1 MRGDGG
7 SAVVDEAEAQENFLQ
22 FYENMFTELGKF
34 GRIDDLNVCDNLGDH
49 MVGHVYVK
57 FSDEEEAADALQVMS
72 GRYYDGRTMECE
84 YSPVTDFREARCRDF
99 DEDTCARG
107 GFCNFMHIKHVPMD
121 LVRSLQDDV
130 EEERRREIVRELDL
144 GRVAGVRDPGAPTQA
159 VAGVAAGR
167 DGGAEARGGG
177 GRSPNLS
184 RYLGPGRGRF

>member
-1 MRGDGG
+1 VREAEISSAMRGDGG
-7 SAVVDEAEAQENFLQ
+7 SAVVDEAEAQESFLQ

-130 EEERRREIVRELDL
+130 EEERRREMAQR
-144 GRVAGVRDPGAPTQA
+144 
-159 VAGVAAGR
+159 
-167 DGGAEARGGG
+167 AR
-177 GRSPNLS
+177 S
-184 RYLGPGRGRF
+184 RAGRGRSRSGSSYSSSSRSSSRE